1 MPPISSTT
9 ISLSARISSKS
20 PVLRA
25 QDPRHL
31 GPAAGDLL
39 DHVGTLPE
47 QLAKRAADGP
57 PSEDSDLHRLG
68 HHSSLLSR
76 SSQVSRRTTILAS
89 PSRQKITGG
98 LGTPL

>member
-9 ISLSARISSKS
+9 ISLAARISSKS
-20 PVLRA
+20 PSFELRTPA
-25 QDPRHL
+25 TS
-31 GPAAGDLL
+31 GPPPGDLL
-39 DHVGTLPE
+39 DHVGPLLE
-47 QLAKRAADGP
+47 QRAERPADGP
-57 PSEDSDLHRLG
+57 LPEDPDVHRLG

-76 SSQVSRRTTILAS
+76 SSQVSRRTTTLAS